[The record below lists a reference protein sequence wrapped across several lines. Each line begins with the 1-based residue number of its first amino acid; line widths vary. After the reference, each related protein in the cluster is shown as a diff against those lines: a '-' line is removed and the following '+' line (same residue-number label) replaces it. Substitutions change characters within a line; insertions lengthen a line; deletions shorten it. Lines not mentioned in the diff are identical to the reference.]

1 MMKRQN
7 WEYDDVV
14 TVIKAIRVGKGTDSK
29 VYTTAKAAAERAS
42 YLRNENH
49 FMRLRR
55 RGGKNVPNNDAEFWA
70 RNERLYSKLL
80 RLFERYLK

>member
-7 WEYDDVV
+7 WEYDDTVA
-14 TVIKAIRVGKGTDSK
+14 VIKAIRVGKGTDSK

-42 YLRNENH
+42 YFRNQNH

-55 RGGKNVPNNDAEFWA
+55 QNIAHTEDEYWA
-70 RNERLYSKLL
+70 RHDRLYSKLL
-80 RLFERYLK
+80 RLFESYLK